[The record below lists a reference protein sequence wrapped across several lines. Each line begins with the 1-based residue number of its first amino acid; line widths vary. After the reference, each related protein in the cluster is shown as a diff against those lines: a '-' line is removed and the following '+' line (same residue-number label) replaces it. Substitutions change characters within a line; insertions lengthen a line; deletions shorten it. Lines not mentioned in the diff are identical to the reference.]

1 MPSRPDN
8 GNALSVH
15 NVKIEGNSEDPTL
28 AKIATLC
35 NFDLSRLDKF
45 LQSSNESARGW
56 SLRETN
62 VLVST
67 KGAPHDGEDT
77 VKTL

>member
-35 NFDLSRLDKF
+35 NFDLSRLDK
-45 LQSSNESARGW
+45 SNFDLGPKWFMS
-56 SLRETN
+56 
-62 VLVST
+62 VSNIL
-67 KGAPHDGEDT
+67 KRVND
-77 VKTL
+77 